1 MKALQYI
8 FILSI
13 LATVSCTPAK
23 TEQDTGARQETTTEA
38 SLSEIE
44 QAIKKEEWEKARIK
58 AENLYASQKR
68 QMGAIESAKLAIV
81 YISLTSE
88 PLLDFEQTYNY
99 ALRIKDLYEQANR
112 LDSQLT
118 KNYLETLGVTTLVN
132 EAYENCLYII
142 QAKEKAGKD
151 STYVFQVKK
160 LKAQLFC
167 ENAIFTTFIN
177 NPTTQ
182 MNRTAFICVF
192 LLTL

>member
-1 MKALQYI
+1 MKATLPI
-8 FILSI
+8 FIIATLIFLSCSQTKSDQE
-13 LATVSCTPAK
+13 ANA
-23 TEQDTGARQETTTEA
+23 QQETTTGM

-44 QAIKKEEWEKARIK
+44 QAIKREEWEKARIK

-142 QAKEKAGKD
+142 NAKQKAGKD
-151 STYVFQVKK
+151 STYVFSPQHS
-160 LKAQLFC
+160 
-167 ENAIFTTFIN
+167 NDTTK
-177 NPTTQ
+177 
-182 MNRTAFICVF
+182 
-192 LLTL
+192 

>member
-44 QAIKKEEWEKARIK
+44 QAIKREEWEKARIK
-58 AENLYASQKR
+58 AENLYARQK
-68 QMGAIESAKLAIV
+68 QHMGAIESAKLAIV

-151 STYVFQVKK
+151 STYVFQVKNIPK
-160 LKAQLFC
+160 
-167 ENAIFTTFIN
+167 
-177 NPTTQ
+177 
-182 MNRTAFICVF
+182 
-192 LLTL
+192 

>member
-13 LATVSCTPAK
+13 LAITSCTPAK
-23 TEQDTGARQETTTEA
+23 TEQDTGVRQETTTEA

-44 QAIKKEEWEKARIK
+44 QAIKREEWEKARIK
-58 AENLYASQKR
+58 AENLYASQKQ

-151 STYVFQVKK
+151 STYVFQVKNIPK
-160 LKAQLFC
+160 
-167 ENAIFTTFIN
+167 
-177 NPTTQ
+177 
-182 MNRTAFICVF
+182 
-192 LLTL
+192 

>member
-1 MKALQYI
+1 MKATLPI
-8 FILSI
+8 FIIATLIFLSCSQTKSDQE
-13 LATVSCTPAK
+13 ANA
-23 TEQDTGARQETTTEA
+23 QQETTTEA

-58 AENLYASQKR
+58 AENLYANQRQK
-68 QMGAIESAKLAIV
+68 MGAIESAKLAIV

-118 KNYLETLGVTTLVN
+118 KNYLETLGVTTLVD

-142 QAKEKAGKD
+142 NAKQKAGKD
-151 STYVFQVKK
+151 STYVFSPQHS
-160 LKAQLFC
+160 
-167 ENAIFTTFIN
+167 NDTTK
-177 NPTTQ
+177 
-182 MNRTAFICVF
+182 
-192 LLTL
+192 

>member
-13 LATVSCTPAK
+13 LATASCTPAK
-23 TEQDTGARQETTTEA
+23 TEQDTGVRQETTTEA

-44 QAIKKEEWEKARIK
+44 QAIKREEWEKARIK
-58 AENLYASQKR
+58 AENLYASQKQ

-151 STYVFQVKK
+151 STYVYIPNVKTK
-160 LKAQLFC
+160 SL
-167 ENAIFTTFIN
+167 TTI
-177 NPTTQ
+177 
-182 MNRTAFICVF
+182 
-192 LLTL
+192 

>member
-23 TEQDTGARQETTTEA
+23 TEQDTGVRQETTTEA

-44 QAIKKEEWEKARIK
+44 QAIKREEWEKARIK

-151 STYVFQVKK
+151 STYVYIPNVKTK
-160 LKAQLFC
+160 TL
-167 ENAIFTTFIN
+167 TTI
-177 NPTTQ
+177 
-182 MNRTAFICVF
+182 
-192 LLTL
+192 

>member
-13 LATVSCTPAK
+13 LAIASCTPAK
-23 TEQDTGARQETTTEA
+23 TEQDTETRQETTTEA

-44 QAIKKEEWEKARIK
+44 QAIKREEWEKARIK
-58 AENLYASQKR
+58 AENLYASPKQ
-68 QMGAIESAKLAIV
+68 QMGAIESAKLAIA

-151 STYVFQVKK
+151 STYVFQVKNIPK
-160 LKAQLFC
+160 
-167 ENAIFTTFIN
+167 
-177 NPTTQ
+177 
-182 MNRTAFICVF
+182 
-192 LLTL
+192 